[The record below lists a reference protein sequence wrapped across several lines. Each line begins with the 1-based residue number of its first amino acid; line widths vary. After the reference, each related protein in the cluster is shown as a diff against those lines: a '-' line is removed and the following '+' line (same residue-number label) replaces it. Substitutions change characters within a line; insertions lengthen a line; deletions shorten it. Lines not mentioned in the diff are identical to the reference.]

1 MKLNKYCEFTMRS
14 MNGAFDSF
22 YVNVVAYQLHVCIE
36 TKVVDWL
43 QYDTSWQ
50 TQGSQTNP
58 AA

>member
-22 YVNVVAYQLHVCIE
+22 YVNVVSYQLHVCIE

-43 QYDTSWQ
+43 QYDTS
-50 TQGSQTNP
+50 
-58 AA
+58 